1 MNKEGNTY
9 TLLYA
14 SILVTLVAVGLA
26 FTAEVLHPQQS
37 KNEAIDK
44 MQQILAAVN
53 VPANQSTAEALYQ
66 QTIVSTRFVDNE
78 EQHPVFE
85 ALVGGQKKYIL
96 ALRGTGLWGPIWGY
110 LALNDDKNTVFGASF
125 GHAGE
130 TPGLG
135 AEIALPPFAARFAGK
150 KIFNAEA
157 KFTSI
162 AIVKPGKSVPNKDY
176 VDGISGGT
184 ITSRGVDAMLYA
196 SLEVYVPFLNSEA
209 DEK

>member
-1 MNKEGNTY
+1 M
-9 TLLYA
+9 
-14 SILVTLVAVGLA
+14 
-26 FTAEVLHPQQS
+26 
-37 KNEAIDK
+37 
-44 MQQILAAVN
+44 
-53 VPANQSTAEALYQ
+53 
-66 QTIVSTRFVDNE
+66 
-78 EQHPVFE
+78 FE
-85 ALVGGQKKYIL
+85 AVVGGQKKYIL

-135 AEIALPPFAARFAGK
+135 AEIANPPFAARFAGK

-162 AIVKPGKSVPNKDY
+162 AIVIPGKSVPDRDY

-196 SLEVYVPFLNSEA
+196 SLEAYVPFLNNSEA